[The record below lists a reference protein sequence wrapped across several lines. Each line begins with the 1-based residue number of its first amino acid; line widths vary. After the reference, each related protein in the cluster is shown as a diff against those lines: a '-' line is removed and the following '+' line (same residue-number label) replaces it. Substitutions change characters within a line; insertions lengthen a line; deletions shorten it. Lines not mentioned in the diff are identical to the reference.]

1 MFDRI
6 FAFFALLLTS
16 PIFLLVSIL
25 IFIND
30 GFPIFFKHSRVGKN
44 GKTIKVYKFR
54 SMVKNAEKILREDK
68 KLYNEYINNDFKIDA
83 EKDPRIL
90 PFGIFIRKSSIDEL
104 PQFINVLKGD
114 MSVVGPRPVVK
125 DELYMLYG
133 ESAQKYLSVKPGIT
147 GLWQASGRSNIVG
160 ANRVKLD
167 LEGIEKKSF
176 FYDIKIILK
185 TIIEIFKK
193 TGAH

>member
-44 GKTIKVYKFR
+44 GKNIKVYKFR

>member
-1 MFDRI
+1 
-6 FAFFALLLTS
+6 
-16 PIFLLVSIL
+16 
-25 IFIND
+25 
-30 GFPIFFKHSRVGKN
+30 
-44 GKTIKVYKFR
+44 
-54 SMVKNAEKILREDK
+54 MVKNAEKILREDK

>member
-30 GFPIFFKHSRVGKN
+30 GFPIFFKHSRVGKK